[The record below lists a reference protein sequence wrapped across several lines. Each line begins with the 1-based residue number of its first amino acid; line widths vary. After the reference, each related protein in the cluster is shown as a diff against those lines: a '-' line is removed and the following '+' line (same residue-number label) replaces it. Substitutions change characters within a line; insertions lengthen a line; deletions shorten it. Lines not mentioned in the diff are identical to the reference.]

1 MGQGGVVGAALTLAV
16 TTMGAGI
23 LTLPAAFYNAGVV
36 PAMVMLIIVALL
48 TIVSIDY
55 MVLCIDKIGVNSYE
69 QINRVLL
76 GKINEEL
83 VRWMLI
89 VYNIGSAIGYLVVL
103 GDLFEPLQP
112 FISHHIPWLTSR
124 KDTLF
129 VFWLVVILPFSC
141 VPDISFLRFASFLA
155 ISATSLIS
163 FLVVFRYFVPLNEMR
178 GESSSTIIIHDT
190 NNNNNNNNN
199 SDNVLWFN
207 GRRPLLALPI
217 MMFSFDCQSL
227 VFQIYSSLHEMHR
240 RNMMR
245 VSILSLII
253 SGTIHAA
260 VGLFG
265 YLGHPTDVRD
275 NVMSNFNPRTDSL
288 FAFGYLMYAIPVNL
302 AFVLILFPT
311 RDAIF
316 LMWYGYN
323 AATEA
328 NTKTAMITTATT
340 TTTTTTILPSSA
352 SSSSSTMLYGEP
364 NSRIPLRD
372 HLIVSISLSVACIAA
387 ALVVPGVAAVVALLG
402 GVCSSTLCFTY
413 PALYRIRLHKSG
425 VLRCCHWREY
435 VMMWG
440 MLAVGVVGGLLGTI
454 VAVMEYV

>member
-23 LTLPAAFYNAGVV
+23 LTLPSAFYNAGVV
-36 PAMVMLIIVALL
+36 PAMIMLIIVALL

-76 GKINEEL
+76 GKFNEEL
-83 VRWMLI
+83 VRWMLL
-89 VYNIGSAIGYLVVL
+89 VYNIGSAVGYLVVL

-112 FISHHIPWLTSR
+112 FISQHIPWLTTR

-129 VFWLVVILPFSC
+129 VFWLVVILPLSC

-155 ISATSLIS
+155 ISASSLIS
-163 FLVVFRYFVPLNEMR
+163 FLVVFRYFVPLKETNSTPVPPIQY
-178 GESSSTIIIHDT
+178 SSNFH
-190 NNNNNNNNN
+190 
-199 SDNVLWFN
+199 NVLWFN
-207 GRRPLLALPI
+207 GKNPLLALPI

-227 VFQIYSSLHEMHR
+227 VFQIYSSLHEMNR
-240 RNMMR
+240 KNMMR
-245 VSILSLII
+245 VSIISLII
-253 SGTIHAA
+253 SGGIHAA

-275 NVMSNFNPRTDSL
+275 DVMSNFNPRTDSL
-288 FAFGYLMYAIPVNL
+288 FAFGYLIYAIPVNL

-323 AATEA
+323 AATA
-328 NTKTAMITTATT
+328 GTTITT
-340 TTTTTTILPSSA
+340 SSPLLLSSSM
-352 SSSSSTMLYGEP
+352 SSSSISSMTLNCQPHG
-364 NSRIPLRD
+364 RIALRD
-372 HLIVSISLSVACIAA
+372 HLIVSITLSVACIAA
-387 ALVVPGVAAVVALLG
+387 ALVVPGVTAVVALLG
-402 GVCSSTLCFTY
+402 GICSSTLCFTY

-425 VLRCCHWREY
+425 LLQCSRWREF

-440 MLAVGVVGGLLGTI
+440 MLAVGVIGGVLGTI
-454 VAVMEYV
+454 VAIMEYM